1 MRSKPRLSEKK
12 NKSKSYGPMVACAC
26 ACARARARVR
36 TPARLRVHAATAGDA
51 MLNFADRDV
60 KTKLS
65 RSRF

>member
-12 NKSKSYGPMVACAC
+12 NKLESYGPMVACAC
-26 ACARARARVR
+26 ARVRARVR

-60 KTKLS
+60 TTE
-65 RSRF
+65 